1 MKQKFIFLTVI
12 LIGLFYITVSS
23 YEKDLG
29 IKDLNTILKTQNSQS
44 TGSVTPDLDFGKFP
58 LYFIYNK
65 GQVNE
70 KAKYYAKASRYTLW
84 MTKEGLVFDSIK
96 KEREKEKPGKHHSK
110 FKIQNSKLIKR
121 DVSSLMFIGA
131 NKNPEMVPID
141 KAKLKVNYFIG
152 NDKSKWHCDVPTS
165 QSVLYKGLY
174 KNIELKVYGV
184 EKQIEYDWIVKPGGN
199 PGDIRFEYKNVKGTR
214 IDKDGNLLIDTD
226 FGELMHKS
234 PVSYQEIGRA
244 QGAGRKAKL

>member
-96 KEREKEKPGKHHSK
+96 KEREKEKPGKLHSK
-110 FKIQNSKLIKR
+110 FKIQN
-121 DVSSLMFIGA
+121 
-131 NKNPEMVPID
+131 
-141 KAKLKVNYFIG
+141 
-152 NDKSKWHCDVPTS
+152 
-165 QSVLYKGLY
+165 
-174 KNIELKVYGV
+174 
-184 EKQIEYDWIVKPGGN
+184 
-199 PGDIRFEYKNVKGTR
+199 
-214 IDKDGNLLIDTD
+214 
-226 FGELMHKS
+226 
-234 PVSYQEIGRA
+234 
-244 QGAGRKAKL
+244 